1 MITQSLCEYVE
12 NGGTPKGYYDQFVT
26 VKPEIG
32 KVYINNAENWMAHEF
47 LITYVDDVV
56 ALGVCLT
63 ENTSIK
69 RELFYSSGLRAGWKY
84 GDNRPTY
91 RLSKERFEII

>member
-1 MITQSLCEYVE
+1 MIIQSFHEYVE
-12 NGGTPKGYYDQFVT
+12 NGGTAKGYYDQFVT

-32 KVYINNAENWMAHEF
+32 KVYINNADNWMALEF
-47 LITYVDDVV
+47 LITYMDDVI

-69 RELFYSSGLRAGWKY
+69 RELFHSSGLRAGWKY
-84 GDNRPTY
+84 GDSRPTY
-91 RLSKERFEII
+91 RLSKEKI